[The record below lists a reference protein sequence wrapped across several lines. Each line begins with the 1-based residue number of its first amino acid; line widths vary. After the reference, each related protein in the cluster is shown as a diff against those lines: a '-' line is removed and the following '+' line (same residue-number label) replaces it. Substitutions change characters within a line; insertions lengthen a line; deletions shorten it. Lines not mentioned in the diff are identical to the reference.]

1 MSGGDPA
8 DSTDVEVSS
17 VIERGLAAL
26 ELPASAHQ
34 IRDLTGLID
43 VLSRW
48 APRINLTGH
57 RDPVEMARRLVLDA
71 AALSK
76 VLPELASSRSLADLG
91 SGAGFPGLPLAILN
105 PHLEVYLVES
115 RQKRNHFQRAA
126 RRALGLARVHPILG
140 RSDAIAVQPCD
151 GVISQAMAQ
160 PEAALELMLPWVA
173 KGGWLALPGSAAT
186 SAPRRPPE
194 LRRLE
199 ERTYRVPGTEVERK
213 LWVGRLGS
221 D

>member
-1 MSGGDPA
+1 MSGA
-8 DSTDVEVSS
+8 DLGGSTEAEVSS

-26 ELPASAHQ
+26 ELPASSHQ
-34 IRDLTGLID
+34 IRDLAGLIA
-43 VLSRW
+43 VLARW

-76 VLPELASSRSLADLG
+76 ALPELESSRSLADLG

-105 PHLEVYLVES
+105 PHLDVYLVES

-126 RRALGLARVHPILG
+126 RRELGLTRVHPILG
-140 RSDAIAVQPCD
+140 RSDAISIQPCD
-151 GVISQAMAQ
+151 GVISQAMAR

-173 KGGWLALPGSAAT
+173 AGGWLALPGSAAT
-186 SAPRRPPE
+186 SAPTRPRE
-194 LRRLE
+194 LKSLD
-199 ERTYRVPGTEVERK
+199 ERIYRVPGTEVERK
-213 LWVGRLGS
+213 LWVGRVVHN
-221 D
+221 